1 MFILLHC
8 PKHLVQKVVNKLN
21 LTNDEMATILLT
33 SHVGLQDKEIKPFTL
48 TQWNKFV
55 TKLINSNLNTPGKLL
70 ESSSEEIQSLLKLTA
85 EEIDRVEHLLG
96 RGALLAIELENLSN
110 KGISVLTRSSEHYPK
125 LLKAKLKKMA
135 PPVIFYCGNIDLA
148 NKQGVAIVG
157 SRDVSDESA
166 EHTINVAKAA
176 VQQGFIV
183 YSGGAKG
190 VDSISENEAYNQGG
204 KYVSFLADSLESKI
218 KKKEVRERLA
228 SNRILLLTTNKP
240 DVGFSVGSAMN
251 RNKYVYAL
259 SQCTFIINSDYNKGG
274 TWEGAID
281 NLKKGWSK
289 SAVIDSKSKGN
300 QALIAKGCICVKET
314 IHLSIPL
321 LLSQEAIA
329 TPPAKQ
335 ITLFNS

>member
-1 MFILLHC
+1 MFILLHFQ
-8 PKHLVQKVVNKLN
+8 KHLVQKVVNKLN

-33 SHVGLQDKEIKPFTL
+33 SHIALQDKEIKPFTL
-48 TQWNKFV
+48 THWNKFV
-55 TKLINSNLNTPGKLL
+55 AKLINSKLNTPGKLL
-70 ESSSEEIQSLLKLTA
+70 ESSSEEIQNLLDLTV
-85 EEIDRVEHLLG
+85 EEINRVEHLLG

-110 KGISVLTRSSEHYPK
+110 KGIRVLTRSSEHYPK

-135 PPVIFYCGNIDLA
+135 PPVIFYCGNIELV
-148 NKQGVAIVG
+148 NKQGIAIVG

-166 EHTINVAKAA
+166 EHTMNVSKAA
-176 VQQGFIV
+176 VQQGYIV

-204 KYVSFLADSLESKI
+204 EYVSFLADSLESKI
-218 KKKEVRERLA
+218 KKKEIRERLA
-228 SNRILLLTTNKP
+228 SNRILLLTANKP

-300 QALIAKGCICVKET
+300 QALISKGCIAIKET
-314 IHLSIPL
+314 NHLNITQLLTQESITSP
-321 LLSQEAIA
+321 A
-329 TPPAKQ
+329 TKQ
-335 ITLFNS
+335 INLFNS